1 MKAKALEIMRYHIE
15 GYYDVKYDKNESR
28 HNKRCAECEMLA
40 VKEALIDL
48 GLITKD
54 EYMDIRHEVHDRVK
68 SEVQR

>member
-1 MKAKALEIMRYHIE
+1 MKEKALDIMKYHIE
-15 GYYDVKYDKNESR
+15 GYYDVKYDRNESR

-54 EYMDIRHEVHDRVK
+54 EYIDIRNSIRNEARKAVTT
-68 SEVQR
+68 

>member
-1 MKAKALEIMRYHIE
+1 MKNKALEIMRYHIE

-48 GLITKD
+48 GLVTKD
-54 EYMDIRHEVHDRVK
+54 EYMDMRSEIHDKARK
-68 SEVQR
+68 ETA

>member
-1 MKAKALEIMRYHIE
+1 MKEKALDILRYHIE

-54 EYMDIRHEVHDRVK
+54 EYIDLRGEIRDRVK
-68 SEVQR
+68 GESK

>member
-1 MKAKALEIMRYHIE
+1 MKEKALDILRYHIE

-54 EYMDIRHEVHDRVK
+54 EYIDLRGEIRDRVK
-68 SEVQR
+68 GESR

>member
-1 MKAKALEIMRYHIE
+1 MKEKALDILRYHIE

-40 VKEALIDL
+40 VKETLIDL

-54 EYMDIRHEVHDRVK
+54 EYIDLRGEIRDRVK
-68 SEVQR
+68 GELR